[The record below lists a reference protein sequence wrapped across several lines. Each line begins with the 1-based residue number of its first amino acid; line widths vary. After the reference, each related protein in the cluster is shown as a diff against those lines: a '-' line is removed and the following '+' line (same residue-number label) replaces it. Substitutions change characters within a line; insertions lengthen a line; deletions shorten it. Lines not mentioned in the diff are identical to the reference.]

1 MFRTSRKLHLFGDLN
16 LCEANQRLGT
26 FPSRVNVN
34 HFDSLVG
41 MDFPPGA
48 AAEALRQADNSINLA
63 IEVKVL
69 S

>member
-1 MFRTSRKLHLFGDLN
+1 M
-16 LCEANQRLGT
+16 
-26 FPSRVNVN
+26 N